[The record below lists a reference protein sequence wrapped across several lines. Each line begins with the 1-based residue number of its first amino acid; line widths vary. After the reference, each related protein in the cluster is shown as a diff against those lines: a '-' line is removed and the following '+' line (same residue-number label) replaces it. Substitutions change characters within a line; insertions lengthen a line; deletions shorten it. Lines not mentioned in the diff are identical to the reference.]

1 MKILTQSEAL
11 DLETGPYSIS
21 VVSGQV
27 SGIRNVLLNILS
39 SSSINNHV
47 DIESST
53 HSKQVSQ
60 ISYEKVASQWKQ
72 CSMYE
77 QEVPREAAVVSA
89 WTRVRSPQ

>member
-1 MKILTQSEAL
+1 MLFIAGDAPPPWEH
-11 DLETGPYSIS
+11 LEGKR
-21 VVSGQV
+21 VHFWDFQ
-27 SGIRNVLLNILS
+27 NVLLNILS
-39 SSSINNHV
+39 SSINNRV

-77 QEVPREAAVVSA
+77 QEVPQEAAAA
-89 WTRVRSPQ
+89 WTRVRIPQRIGNH